1 MKSYYALD
9 VPQQSG
15 KQLCAALTQS
25 FATIGYPDCAFSET
39 VLPDTGVEEILFLQT
54 PIEPAGDTTRIFFRL
69 QCDHDTDEL
78 LAKTLLNEH
87 FISNTAVGLERC
99 NLFALEILVTAL
111 VARDI
116 TIAYIRSANAPR
128 ALMRVANKTAK
139 GKASWIERVLGTP
152 SLNELLQDY
161 ADTLIAKGLTSRSS

>member
-1 MKSYYALD
+1 MKSYYALG

-15 KQLCAALTQS
+15 EQLCAALTQS
-25 FATIGYPDCAFSET
+25 FATIGYPDCAFSEAL
-39 VLPDTGVEEILFLQT
+39 LPDIGVTAIQYLQT
-54 PIEPAGDTTRIFFRL
+54 PIEPAENVTTIYFRL

-87 FISNTAVGLERC
+87 FISNVAAGLERS

-128 ALMRVANKTAK
+128 ALMRVASKSAK

-161 ADTLIAKGLTSRSS
+161 ADNLIAKGLTSRAS